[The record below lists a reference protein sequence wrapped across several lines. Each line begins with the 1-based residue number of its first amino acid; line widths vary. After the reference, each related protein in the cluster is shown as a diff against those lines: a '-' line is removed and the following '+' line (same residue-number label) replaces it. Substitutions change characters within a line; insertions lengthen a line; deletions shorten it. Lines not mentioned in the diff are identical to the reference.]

1 MKIAILT
8 ANFPLTDTA
17 EPGSPAV
24 WWLVQGLKEQGH
36 EVLVCTV
43 GKSDGPELLDT
54 TVGGVRVVA
63 PRFDDDARKTSFDG
77 PATLNVLS
85 WQISRARLIAERCG
99 KAIEEFAPDVIESQ
113 EFNGLGFFIAAKREF
128 PFVIRCHGPMAHLM
142 RAGFTGTYPIADTEL
157 VEAMELAPL
166 ALADGL
172 IAMCN
177 DIADRLAKL
186 TGRSVKDWDFI
197 RAPFRLSIDDTAV
210 SGTEEATA
218 PPTLFFFGRV
228 DKLKGADLLVDAYI
242 ELRKKFADL
251 QLIVAGPETVEEG
264 DTESYASKLRDR
276 LQVAGLMDQVKFLG
290 YLRREEIQQLVPRTT
305 VCVFPSRYETCCY
318 ACLEAIDYGGV
329 AVAAKAGG
337 LADYHEHGKSA
348 WLVEAD
354 DLNSLTQ
361 GLDTVLSDSAL
372 RQELRAHAREY
383 IKRICD
389 PQTIAQQSIATYEK
403 AIAHFQQRKAA
414 ESDSGG
420 SGERAFKLFAQ
431 HLMLSLN
438 DKPIWAQYPSQSTS
452 TQPPTTVSNVIKKA
466 ARATKRLLAGH

>member
-8 ANFPLTDTA
+8 ANFPLADTF

-24 WWLVQGLKEQGH
+24 WWLVQGLKELGH

-63 PRFDDDARKTSFDG
+63 PRFDDDARRTSFDG
-77 PATLNVLS
+77 PATLNVFS
-85 WQISRARLIAERCG
+85 WQISRARLLAERCA
-99 KAIEEFAPDVIESQ
+99 KAIAEFAPDVIESQ
-113 EFNGLGFFIAAKREF
+113 EFNGLGFFIAAERKF

-142 RAGFTGTYPIADTEL
+142 RGGFTGSYPTADTEL

-172 IAMCN
+172 IAMCH
-177 DIADRLAKL
+177 DIADRLARL
-186 TGRSVKDWDFI
+186 TGRSANDWDFI
-197 RAPFRLSIDDTAV
+197 RAPFKLSKHDTV
-210 SGTEEATA
+210 TSGTENTTE
-218 PPTLFFFGRV
+218 PPALFFFGRV

-264 DTESYASKLRDR
+264 EAESYASKLRSR
-276 LQVAGLMDQVKFLG
+276 LQAAGLMDQVQFLG
-290 YLRREEIQQLVPRTT
+290 FLRREEIEKFVPRAT

-348 WLVEAD
+348 WLVEPD
-354 DLNSLTQ
+354 NLESLIQ
-361 GLDTVLSDSAL
+361 GLDAVLSDSAL
-372 RQELRAHAREY
+372 RQNLHAHAREY
-383 IKRICD
+383 IRRICD
-389 PQTIAQQSIATYEK
+389 PQAIAQQSIATYEK
-403 AIAHFQQRKAA
+403 AIAQFQQRKAA
-414 ESDSGG
+414 ESESGG
-420 SGERAFKLFAQ
+420 SAERAFKLFAQ

-438 DKPIWAQYPSQSTS
+438 DKPIWAQYPS
-452 TQPPTTVSNVIKKA
+452 PPASAQQNTTMSSVIKNA
-466 ARATKRLLAGH
+466 ARATKRLLAGN